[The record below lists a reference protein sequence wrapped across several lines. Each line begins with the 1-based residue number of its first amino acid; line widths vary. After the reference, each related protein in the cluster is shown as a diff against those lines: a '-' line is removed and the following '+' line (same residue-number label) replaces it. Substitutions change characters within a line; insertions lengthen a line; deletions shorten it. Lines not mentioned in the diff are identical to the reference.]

1 MKGYFQRIHYLQTLN
16 LYLKPMSIGKVVTF
30 GEIMLRFSTQGFA
43 RFTQSTALN
52 VTYAGAE
59 ANVAVSLARFGIPS
73 AHVTRFPDNDL
84 GEAAAQALRKHGVDT
99 NSIIYGPER
108 MGLYF
113 LENGAMQR
121 PSRIIYDR
129 FDSAFAHIRRDSI
142 DWTAALKGASW
153 FHWTGITP
161 AISQGA
167 ADCCLEA
174 LTVARKNGLT
184 ISGDI
189 NYRRNLW
196 QYGKSARDIMP
207 SLIGYCDLVIA
218 GIADMENCAEI
229 SGNSFENACAN
240 FQKRFKQ
247 VKKIATTERMSVSSS
262 HNKISAVLWN
272 GTLLKSGEYDLTHI
286 VDRVGAGDAFMAG
299 LVYGDMK
306 GMNDQQS
313 LEFAVA
319 ACALKHSI
327 EGDVNLI
334 SAAEVETLVK
344 GENVGKLLR

>member
-1 MKGYFQRIHYLQTLN
+1 MSKGRVI
-16 LYLKPMSIGKVVTF
+16 TF
-30 GEIMLRFSTQGFA
+30 GEVMLRFSTQGFA
-43 RFTQSTALN
+43 RFTQSTALD

-59 ANVAVSLARFGIPS
+59 ANVAVSVARFGIPS

-84 GEAAAQALRKHGVDT
+84 GEAATQALRKHGVDT
-99 NSIIYGPER
+99 SSILYGDER

-121 PSRIIYDR
+121 ASRIIYDR
-129 FDSAFAHIRRDSI
+129 FDSAFAKIKPGSL
-142 DWTAALKGASW
+142 DWDKIFQDASW

-167 ADCCLEA
+167 ADVCLEA
-174 LTVARKNGLT
+174 LTAAKKQGLV

-207 SLIGYCDLVIA
+207 KLIEYCDIVIA
-218 GIADMENCAEI
+218 GIADMENCASI
-229 SGNSFENACAN
+229 SGQSYEKACENFN
-240 FQKRFKQ
+240 KRFPD
-247 VKKIATTERMSVSSS
+247 VRRIATTERISVSSS
-262 HNKISAVLWN
+262 HNRISSLMWN
-272 GTLLKSGEYDLTHI
+272 GKLLRSHEYELTHI
-286 VDRVGAGDAFMAG
+286 VDRVGSGDAFMAG
-299 LVYGDMK
+299 LVYSILQK
-306 GMNDQQS
+306 QS
-313 LEFAVA
+313 DEQALEFATA

-327 EGDVNLI
+327 EGDVNLVTVE
-334 SAAEVETLVK
+334 EVEALVK